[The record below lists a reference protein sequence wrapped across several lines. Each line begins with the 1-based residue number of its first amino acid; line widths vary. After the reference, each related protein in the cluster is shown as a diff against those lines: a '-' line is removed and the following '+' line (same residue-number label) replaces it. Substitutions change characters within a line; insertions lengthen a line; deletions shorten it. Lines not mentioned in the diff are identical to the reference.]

1 MQTKRVCSRHP
12 FRLNCTAPENRR
24 REEMSAAAGA
34 GASSASLYTSIT
46 HTNEMN
52 IVYVNYAKEYYK
64 YILQSLAP
72 RERTMNIVSDDLYP
86 DGLTRDTAESAL
98 AEKIAI
104 AQHAIKFDGKEVEK
118 WDANAFATLPIQPTI
133 LSEGNVSGTMNAL
146 YKMKDVIYF
155 NNKLLTIQDATN
167 KITYTLPAEAS
178 DTIIWKINQSKII
191 CSTYH
196 FILIIS
202 KPKELDRYIIEFSY
216 IYRNP
221 EKPEDKSELPLYK
234 AYLSNELAAAL
245 FIIANV
251 MRTTSSAS
259 GGRRRYRK
267 HKRSTRKHR
276 THKRKTHR
284 RHRR

>member
-1 MQTKRVCSRHP
+1 
-12 FRLNCTAPENRR
+12 
-24 REEMSAAAGA
+24 
-34 GASSASLYTSIT
+34 
-46 HTNEMN
+46 MN